1 MLRYLVAVS
10 FVLSLGAC
18 GNDPALSQN
27 DLKVRTA
34 QVKIVG
40 ASESAFVAQHGDA
53 LTKQAPGL
61 YSLADANGRYQV
73 AFGIE
78 GTVAGLQ
85 LARNDQANMAKLPM
99 QQDAAL
105 LKSKAET
112 IRAVTF
118 WQQAVDSQSADS
130 AESDVAGITAS
141 KVVGDCTV
149 VATATVN
156 PYGTCY
162 AAATAEYNGIVGP
175 RPWGAVSASAGGT
188 SRSAS
193 GSRVSVDALEPGPC
207 SSAFAAASICGISV
221 TALPW

>member
-1 MLRYLVAVS
+1 MLRYLVVS
-10 FVLSLGAC
+10 FVLSIGAC
-18 GNDPALSQN
+18 GSDSTLSQN

-40 ASESAFVAQHGDA
+40 GSESAFVAQHGDA

-78 GTVAGLQ
+78 GAVAGLQ
-85 LARNDQANMAKLPM
+85 LAQNDQANMAKWSM
-99 QQDAAL
+99 QQETAL
-105 LKSKAET
+105 LISKEET
-112 IRAVTF
+112 LQAVTF
-118 WQQAVDSQSADS
+118 WKQAVDSQSSDS
-130 AESDVAGITAS
+130 AKSDVLGITVSRVA
-141 KVVGDCTV
+141 GDCTV

-156 PYGTCY
+156 PYSTCY

-175 RPWGAVSASAGGT
+175 RPWGAVSASAGAD
-188 SRSAS
+188 SHSDY
-193 GSRVSVDALEPGPC
+193 GSRVSVGAFDPGPC
-207 SSAFAAASICGISV
+207 SRAFAAASICGISV